1 MLVCLSLSPVDDLYN
16 ICPIRFI
23 WHLFAITRSS
33 QVMNKIHL
41 ASFCNN
47 SIITGNEA
55 SYKSAALTSEQKLHC
70 ATTAPENISS
80 EFYGTLWSWTS
91 KHAAYDC
98 YRIRVTEYDD
108 RYHVF
113 STCCQ
118 GFRGIQIFNRL
129 MLLPAQ
135 NLSILAGDFLEFDQ
149 ASDNFVHVLNLSKNY
164 HFWPCGCQ
172 KDVGID
178 TSTNALAYSWLMES
192 ILTLCN
198 NQRLLCT

>member
-1 MLVCLSLSPVDDLYN
+1 
-16 ICPIRFI
+16 
-23 WHLFAITRSS
+23 
-33 QVMNKIHL
+33 
-41 ASFCNN
+41 
-47 SIITGNEA
+47 
-55 SYKSAALTSEQKLHC
+55 
-70 ATTAPENISS
+70 
-80 EFYGTLWSWTS
+80 
-91 KHAAYDC
+91 
-98 YRIRVTEYDD
+98 
-108 RYHVF
+108 
-113 STCCQ
+113 
-118 GFRGIQIFNRL
+118 